1 MRPILT
7 GIFLYSALLSLGQS
21 NWGALFRNNPESSDG
36 FFIVDQDKANAQGVE
51 QVKVEILATEI
62 LPNGVESTRVIEV
75 LTIDETFYGRANFSL
90 WDQLNEPFRI
100 HYRAQGLNA
109 LGDVVTDVQSLC
121 NGCSAWPEV
130 CRETCES
137 NLYAYT
143 LVAYSD
149 GAQAVVELH
158 EGTVNGEYTRVYVK
172 ASDWQA
178 FQNMFDPWEHFGIG
192 GGTWS
197 QILIFAQQGVEP
209 YATDVIRLEYPN
221 QMPPPGAR
229 DYMGYP
235 IGPVTQNVYAV
246 KKGKGPWQD
255 FYATTE
261 VLTAQAVCNGQGA
274 GHLRTVY
281 NADDLVED
289 ALSTYS
295 LPPLTC
301 QGMMMSGGGLSWGSG
316 YNDWCTEYHFEEQ
329 TWGDPPNYLTDVTI
343 SVIGCVHVTF
353 GFDPSGVLA
362 PSGTGPNGTYT
373 LADVANIVVSQWSD
387 IDRTEVISVP
397 VKGVGDPK
405 LLKVTKTEV
414 PGGLYDFMVIMN
426 DGRILRRFIE
436 FEGPTVLNADFAA
449 FTNVNIYPVPV
460 RDTRFAVD
468 FDLAVATSVS
478 LTIVNNQGNTFYT
491 KALSFDK
498 SGLNKHVVETGS
510 PWPNGLYHAVFQY
523 PDGSSESVSFT
534 VEH

>member
-90 WDQLNEPFRI
+90 WNQLNEPFRI

-221 QMPPPGAR
+221 QIATAR
-229 DYMGYP
+229 CPRLHGLPYRTRYP
-235 IGPVTQNVYAV
+235 ECIRG
-246 KKGKGPWQD
+246 
-255 FYATTE
+255 E
-261 VLTAQAVCNGQGA
+261 EGQGSMA
-274 GHLRTVY
+274 GLLRHDRSINCT
-281 NADDLVED
+281 
-289 ALSTYS
+289 SGMQWPRCWS
-295 LPPLTC
+295 LAHSI
-301 QGMMMSGGGLSWGSG
+301 QS
-316 YNDWCTEYHFEEQ
+316 
-329 TWGDPPNYLTDVTI
+329 
-343 SVIGCVHVTF
+343 
-353 GFDPSGVLA
+353 
-362 PSGTGPNGTYT
+362 
-373 LADVANIVVSQWSD
+373 
-387 IDRTEVISVP
+387 
-397 VKGVGDPK
+397 
-405 LLKVTKTEV
+405 
-414 PGGLYDFMVIMN
+414 
-426 DGRILRRFIE
+426 
-436 FEGPTVLNADFAA
+436 
-449 FTNVNIYPVPV
+449 
-460 RDTRFAVD
+460 
-468 FDLAVATSVS
+468 
-478 LTIVNNQGNTFYT
+478 
-491 KALSFDK
+491 
-498 SGLNKHVVETGS
+498 
-510 PWPNGLYHAVFQY
+510 
-523 PDGSSESVSFT
+523 
-534 VEH
+534 